1 MVLRMTVTRDALRGK
16 LRGTLRRTWAR
27 GTQESKRALVRLGI
41 VPRPFRI
48 SIDIT
53 DRCNFRCPTCSKWRR
68 PPSSEELDLGDWEVI
83 LERLR
88 GMALLNEV
96 TIAGGEPF
104 THPDC
109 LSIVEAAKTQGFR
122 TVLISNGWF
131 INEER
136 LEAIEDAGLDTL
148 MISLNSLA
156 ESVHDQS
163 RGSKGS
169 HGRIME
175 MLESWRARG
184 RRTRVS
190 LLTVILDSNRGEL
203 VELARFARDMGLGGV
218 MFQVLLPTEVHYSFA
233 AEHSMPRTAEGWHE
247 ANPLWVR
254 SPASLGGQIGQLL
267 ELQAAGYPVLNPAS
281 QLRRFV
287 TYYEDPESPNQAA
300 CLGTQ
305 FRLHIDPL
313 GAMRLCYGFPT
324 IGNALQDDPLQAW
337 RGARARQ
344 IRSASKGCARPC
356 RMLNCNL

>member
-1 MVLRMTVTRDALRGK
+1 MVSWVTETRDALRGK

-27 GTQESKRALVRLGI
+27 TTQESKRALVRLGI

-68 PPSSEELDLGDWEVI
+68 PPSREELGLDDWKVI

-109 LSIVEAAKTQGFR
+109 LAIVQAAKANAFR

-131 INEER
+131 VNEER
-136 LEAIEDAGLDTL
+136 LEAIEHAGLDTL
-148 MISLNSLA
+148 MISLNSLV
-156 ESVHDQS
+156 ESVHDES

-169 HGRIME
+169 HRRIME
-175 MLESWRARG
+175 MLECWGTRG
-184 RRTRVS
+184 RRTRLS

-203 VELARFARDMGLGGV
+203 VDLARFARDKCLGGV

-233 AEHSMPRTAEGWHE
+233 AERCMPQTAEGWHE
-247 ANPLWVR
+247 DNPLWVR

-267 ELQAAGYPVLNPAS
+267 EMQAEGYPVLNPAS

-287 TYYEDPESPNQAA
+287 TYYEDPDDAYQPP

-313 GAMRLCYGFPT
+313 GDMRLCYGFPT
-324 IGNALQDDPLQAW
+324 IGNVLRHDPRQAW
-337 RGARARQ
+337 KNERARQ
-344 IRSASKGCARPC
+344 IRSASKECSRPC
-356 RMLNCNL
+356 RLLNCNL